1 MKNPLLVHLSS
12 CSLIFIPVYYP
23 YRDCISRLIAEK
35 KETGAKRRN
44 GTITDHL
51 SAEIKTTTDDGESL
65 SQIKFSPQI
74 FDKRATVAVN
84 TRGPQSTNT
93 AARDNQ
99 APFSSPASPP
109 RASFPLVVPRSFETR
124 TCIPNAHAL
133 CRRLGRRRCRCHT
146 ELATRSGAACTAAG
160 SSHRDHDSRVTVAL
174 LGTPGSERS
183 AGCSTCCHTRC
194 CCRGRAAEKQQNIR
208 KMKHEALQKLYF
220 FVLQLLCFCEYV
232 GYV

>member
-1 MKNPLLVHLSS
+1 MQNPLLVHLSR

-44 GTITDHL
+44 ETITDHL
-51 SAEIKTTTDDGESL
+51 SAEIKTTTDDSESL

-99 APFSSPASPP
+99 ASFSSPGVPP
-109 RASFPLVVPRSFETR
+109 PQALFSFVVPRSFETR

-133 CRRLGRRRCRCHT
+133 CRRQGRRRCRCHT
-146 ELATRSGAACTAAG
+146 RGFRARYQIWSRL
-160 SSHRDHDSRVTVAL
+160 HRCRVQS
-174 LGTPGSERS
+174 PRP
-183 AGCSTCCHTRC
+183 
-194 CCRGRAAEKQQNIR
+194 
-208 KMKHEALQKLYF
+208 
-220 FVLQLLCFCEYV
+220 
-232 GYV
+232 